1 MLQSTEVPTPAAPRR
16 DEEIQSIP
24 EPASISVLES
34 PMPALAPVKV
44 RARWF
49 EFKRGVPASVKVA
62 LGVLAWL
69 GFLFGW
75 HLAATS
81 GAASNP
87 LFPSP
92 VQVTEALWQLFA
104 ERGFSSD
111 VLASLQRILLSF
123 ALAAAVAVPIG
134 VMMGAFPVVEAALSP
149 LVSAFR
155 YLPAPAFIP
164 LLLMWL
170 GTGDT
175 QKIALLMLGV
185 IWFLI
190 TLVCDTTKQ
199 TPLDFIETSK
209 TLGGSRRTVL
219 WTIVVPVALPGIVD
233 TCRQMLAVSWTYLV
247 IAEIVAATDGIGAMM
262 MRARRFVHVDEIMAG
277 ILVIGLLGLLCD
289 LAFRGLYWLM
299 FPYLRRH

>member
-1 MLQSTEVPTPAAPRR
+1 M
-16 DEEIQSIP
+16 P
-24 EPASISVLES
+24 EPADLPVADNRRDDTQATPIKVARPL
-34 PMPALAPVKV
+34 PTGAVTQAPPEAFPRKT
-44 RARWF
+44 RWL
-49 EFKRGVPASVKVA
+49 EFKQPVPRSVRVV

-69 GFLFGW
+69 LFLLLW
-75 HLAATS
+75 QV
-81 GAASNP
+81 AASAGDEPNP

-92 VQVTEALWQLFA
+92 AQVAQALYELFA

-111 VLASLQRILLSF
+111 VLASLQRIALSF
-123 ALAAAVAVPIG
+123 AFAVMIAVPVG
-134 VMMGAFPVVEAALSP
+134 LLMGAFPTIEAMFNP
-149 LVSAFR
+149 LIAAFR

-175 QKIALLMLGV
+175 QKIVFLMLGV

-190 TLVCDTTKQ
+190 TLVCDVTKQ
-199 TPLDFIETSK
+199 TPVDFIETSK
-209 TLGGSRRTVL
+209 TLGGRRRHVL
-219 WTIVVPVALPGIVD
+219 WTVVIPASLPGIVD

-262 MRARRFVHVDEIMAG
+262 MRARRFVHVDDIMAG
-277 ILVIGLLGLLCD
+277 IIVIGAMGLLCD
-289 LAFRGLYWLM
+289 ILFRGLYHWM